1 MSPRLPNEGG
11 EPLWRRYRDLVRRH
25 DDQDVADEIRF
36 HLEMR
41 EDEARRAGLADD
53 AARLAALERF
63 GDVAHVASE
72 LREIHRA
79 RERRRRRAE
88 WAGEFV
94 RDARLALRALR
105 RAPAFTVAAVLT
117 LALAIGAT
125 TAIFSVV
132 YALLLRPLPYPRP
145 RELVTVWG
153 SRRGELVAFRARL
166 RTVVGLAAWQPR
178 GATLDD
184 GSESARV
191 DGAAATPELFTTLGV
206 RAALGRTFTAEE
218 GMRGGDDVVLL
229 GHALWRR
236 RFAGDPHVV
245 GRRILVDGAPRT
257 VVGVM
262 PPEFAFPSERAE
274 FWIPAIAEP
283 GDAVGAWAIGG
294 YTLIGRLR
302 PGTPLAAAA
311 REIHDVAPT
320 LRRLNLIWDPG
331 PEYGA
336 DATVTSLHESVV
348 ATTRPALLLLLGAV
362 GLVLAVAC
370 VNVANLL
377 LARATA
383 RQRELAVRA
392 ALGGGRGRLVRQLLA
407 ESLVLAGGGAALGL
421 LVARLGLR
429 WMIGAL
435 PPGVPR
441 AGEIG
446 LSAPVLLFT
455 TGLAVLTG
463 VAFGLLPALRASR
476 AGGEIA
482 RAGRS
487 GRGVGHQRVAA
498 ALVVGEVAVAVVLVA
513 SAVLLVRSFVE
524 LRRVDPGWRAAR
536 VVGARL
542 TPPRHAFED
551 PARVAALYDAVLAR
565 VAALPGVESVGAV
578 SELPLARPVY
588 GMALRVEGQYEDLT
602 RSLPQASHAQYV
614 TPGYL
619 ATLGIP
625 VLQGRDVADADRA
638 GAPPVALVSA
648 SLARRFWPGES
659 AVGKRIGYPYKSPWL
674 TIVGVVRDVNVDSL
688 RDTARVAVYVPF
700 RQSRNSELT
709 VVARSTGDPAA
720 VGPALRAIV
729 AEIDRSVSVSEV
741 RTMDEVVGQSLAKPR
756 FVTLLVGVFAGV
768 ALLLGAVGVYGV
780 MSYLVAQRTRE
791 LGVRLALGAT
801 ERDIVVTVS
810 RWAVGLAA
818 AGAVVGTGVALLLVP
833 AFRSL
838 LYGVSPADP
847 VTVLG
852 VPSFFVAVALLASAG
867 PAVRAARVDPVT
879 TLRGD

>member
-1 MSPRLPNEGG
+1 
-11 EPLWRRYRDLVRRH
+11 
-25 DDQDVADEIRF
+25 
-36 HLEMR
+36 
-41 EDEARRAGLADD
+41 
-53 AARLAALERF
+53 
-63 GDVAHVASE
+63 
-72 LREIHRA
+72 
-79 RERRRRRAE
+79 
-88 WAGEFV
+88 
-94 RDARLALRALR
+94 
-105 RAPAFTVAAVLT
+105 
-117 LALAIGAT
+117 
-125 TAIFSVV
+125 
-132 YALLLRPLPYPRP
+132 
-145 RELVTVWG
+145 
-153 SRRGELVAFRARL
+153 
-166 RTVVGLAAWQPR
+166 
-178 GATLDD
+178 
-184 GSESARV
+184 
-191 DGAAATPELFTTLGV
+191 
-206 RAALGRTFTAEE
+206 
-218 GMRGGDDVVLL
+218 
-229 GHALWRR
+229 
-236 RFAGDPHVV
+236 
-245 GRRILVDGAPRT
+245 
-257 VVGVM
+257 
-262 PPEFAFPSERAE
+262 
-274 FWIPAIAEP
+274 
-283 GDAVGAWAIGG
+283 
-294 YTLIGRLR
+294 
-302 PGTPLAAAA
+302 
-311 REIHDVAPT
+311 
-320 LRRLNLIWDPG
+320 
-331 PEYGA
+331 
-336 DATVTSLHESVV
+336 
-348 ATTRPALLLLLGAV
+348 
-362 GLVLAVAC
+362 
-370 VNVANLL
+370 
-377 LARATA
+377 
-383 RQRELAVRA
+383 
-392 ALGGGRGRLVRQLLA
+392 
-407 ESLVLAGGGAALGL
+407 
-421 LVARLGLR
+421 
-429 WMIGAL
+429 
-435 PPGVPR
+435 
-441 AGEIG
+441 
-446 LSAPVLLFT
+446 
-455 TGLAVLTG
+455 
-463 VAFGLLPALRASR
+463 
-476 AGGEIA
+476 
-482 RAGRS
+482 
-487 GRGVGHQRVAA
+487 
-498 ALVVGEVAVAVVLVA
+498 
-513 SAVLLVRSFVE
+513 
-524 LRRVDPGWRAAR
+524 
-536 VVGARL
+536 
-542 TPPRHAFED
+542 
-551 PARVAALYDAVLAR
+551 
-565 VAALPGVESVGAV
+565 
-578 SELPLARPVY
+578 
-588 GMALRVEGQYEDLT
+588 MALRVEGQYEDLT